1 MGRRECEEGFIIL
14 RRLQNT
20 TLLFRQTLK
29 LSNNG
34 FLFNRAFS
42 RDFALSAI
50 ALGIYISMKIF
61 NIPDITTDGSYTLG
75 GVVTAKMLVL
85 HQPVFV
91 VMPVVILA
99 GAMAGTLTGL
109 IHTKLKINALLAG
122 ILVMKRSLG
131 AINLTIMGRSNI
143 PLGSYPSI
151 FTLINIS
158 DNANHNTFWILILF
172 VAVITLLIGY
182 LLKTD
187 FGIAMR
193 ATGNSESMIRA
204 LGVNTDRMKI
214 TGLALANALTAL
226 ASGGFPWR
234 IQNQSFADIS
244 MGIGIV
250 ITGLG
255 SVIIAETFINWFGIT
270 SVWLSLVLV
279 LAGAII
285 FQMVL
290 AFTLSIGVD
299 ATLLKLVTA
308 VFVLLIVSLPR
319 LSFKSSS

>member
-1 MGRRECEEGFIIL
+1 M
-14 RRLQNT
+14 
-20 TLLFRQTLK
+20 
-29 LSNNG
+29 
-34 FLFNRAFS
+34 
-42 RDFALSAI
+42 DFYLTALIQGLCFSAI

-75 GVVTAKMLVL
+75 AAVTAKLL
-85 HQPVFV
+85 THGQPLYIIL
-91 VMPVVILA
+91 PAVIAAGALA
-99 GAMAGTLTGL
+99 GALTGL

-122 ILVMKRSLG
+122 ILVMTALYS
-131 AINLTIMGRSNI
+131 INLTILGRSNI
-143 PLGSYPSI
+143 PLGATSTI
-151 FTLINIS
+151 FTLIGIS
-158 DNANHNTFWILILF
+158 ADPNHNTFWILLVF
-172 VAVITLLIGY
+172 VVVITLLIGY

-193 ATGNSESMIRA
+193 ATGNSESMIRS

-226 ASGGFPWR
+226 SGFLMTQFQG
-234 IQNQSFADIS
+234 FADIS

-255 SVIIAETFINWFGIT
+255 SVIIAETLINWFKIT
-270 SVWLSLVLV
+270 SIWLSLVLV
-279 LAGAII
+279 LGGAVI
-285 FQMVL
+285 FQFVL

-319 LSFKSSS
+319 LTYKSSL